1 MKRLTLIF
9 VSLALLSAVTTNP
22 ASALTVKSI
31 PAKTYISKI
40 SSKNSRANYKVDVTV
55 SFGRPSTHV
64 KAPLLS
70 SQVKIGSSICTAP
83 GKSTKCTLRNL
94 PSGKVFKVSVR
105 SRNKNGFSPWSSAVT
120 YLAKNGSIW
129 LLVAPN
135 VATTVPS
142 SLTTTVPS
150 STTTTLPKVVSKA
163 LFDVGDAVG
172 LFVASA
178 NSVSAFRVRVA
189 STELVLKKITSSG
202 VIQNV
207 ATDSSVT
214 MRNFYIAPNDKI
226 YALDVNWRD
235 LQTREPKSCFILEVN
250 KDSAE
255 PICILK
261 SSEEATGLRWG
272 RDSLLNASSAL
283 QFDRNGAVYFMISP
297 KVPGK
302 EITSWASYTSQ
313 YVRRYLNGVST
324 DFGIGYIAEGQPDCY
339 GNNPAYQRR
348 DTISSFHVMDD
359 GTLLVD
365 QLREQRVWQCDPDS
379 PWAGRPSTRTT
390 DIYDPDGSFRSVV
403 GCSYCQLDD
412 GHRRNR
418 IGFFLNKD
426 SETVLAS
433 YEIIKVRTGQTTGR
447 YFGDESIAPSFTTQS
462 VGCPP
467 FGTGVSF
474 NGPDGYFQEMVCFYG
489 AENWEKSFSLLGGPR
504 FAQIRKNNDQPE
516 SVRAEFAVLLQ
527 ITPQMRRVVSQVKKV
542 VDALPMLDQILI
554 TGVDDAGLFSTVLYN
569 PLNSTERVLLG
580 TDLNIR
586 VNKLSFNSKSNTILA
601 TGERQSNGEKV
612 LAIIKM
618 TGTAEI
624 QIRKS
629 EGEILNLQSFGS

>member
-70 SQVKIGSSICTAP
+70 SQVKIGSSLCTAP

-272 RDSLLNASSAL
+272 RDFSV
-283 QFDRNGAVYFMISP
+283 AVS
-297 KVPGK
+297 
-302 EITSWASYTSQ
+302 
-313 YVRRYLNGVST
+313 
-324 DFGIGYIAEGQPDCY
+324 
-339 GNNPAYQRR
+339 
-348 DTISSFHVMDD
+348 
-359 GTLLVD
+359 
-365 QLREQRVWQCDPDS
+365 
-379 PWAGRPSTRTT
+379 
-390 DIYDPDGSFRSVV
+390 
-403 GCSYCQLDD
+403 
-412 GHRRNR
+412 
-418 IGFFLNKD
+418 
-426 SETVLAS
+426 
-433 YEIIKVRTGQTTGR
+433 
-447 YFGDESIAPSFTTQS
+447 
-462 VGCPP
+462 
-467 FGTGVSF
+467 
-474 NGPDGYFQEMVCFYG
+474 
-489 AENWEKSFSLLGGPR
+489 
-504 FAQIRKNNDQPE
+504 
-516 SVRAEFAVLLQ
+516 
-527 ITPQMRRVVSQVKKV
+527 
-542 VDALPMLDQILI
+542 
-554 TGVDDAGLFSTVLYN
+554 
-569 PLNSTERVLLG
+569 
-580 TDLNIR
+580 
-586 VNKLSFNSKSNTILA
+586 
-601 TGERQSNGEKV
+601 
-612 LAIIKM
+612 
-618 TGTAEI
+618 
-624 QIRKS
+624 
-629 EGEILNLQSFGS
+629 

>member
-1 MKRLTLIF
+1 MKRLTVGFI
-9 VSLALLSAVTTNP
+9 SLALLSASTTN
-22 ASALTVKSI
+22 SVLALTVKSV
-31 PAKTYISKI
+31 PAKTFITKI
-40 SSKNSRANYKVDVTV
+40 SSRTSKVNYKVDVTV
-55 SFGRPSTHV
+55 SFGRSSTHV

-70 SQVKIGSSICTAP
+70 SQVKIGSALCTAS
-83 GKSTKCTLRNL
+83 GKSTKCILRNL
-94 PSGKVFKVSVR
+94 SSGKVFKVSVR
-105 SRNKNGFSPWSSAVT
+105 SRNKNGYGPWSKALS
-120 YLAKNGSIW
+120 YLAKNGSVW
-129 LLVAPN
+129 LIDSPSTSTTLPKIAP
-135 VATTVPS
+135 
-142 SLTTTVPS
+142 
-150 STTTTLPKVVSKA
+150 TTTTLPKVVSKA

-178 NSVSAFRVRVA
+178 NSVSTFGVRAA

-202 VIQNV
+202 AIQNV

-235 LQTREPKSCFILEVN
+235 LQTREPKFCFILEVN

-302 EITSWASYTSQ
+302 ENIRWASDTSQ

-324 DFGIGYIAEGQPDCY
+324 DFGIGYIADGQPDCY
-339 GNNPAYQRR
+339 GNTPAYALR

-379 PWAGRPSTRTT
+379 PWAGRPYTRTT
-390 DIYDPDGSFRSVV
+390 DVYDPDGSFRSVV
-403 GCSYCQLDD
+403 GCSYCQFDD
-412 GHRRNR
+412 GQRRNR
-418 IGFFLNKD
+418 IGFFLNKN
-426 SETVLAS
+426 SETVLAN
-433 YEIIKVRTGQTTGR
+433 YEIINVRTGQITGR
-447 YFGDESIAPSFTTQS
+447 YLGDESIAPSFTTQS

-467 FGTGVSF
+467 SGTGISF
-474 NGPDGYFQEMVCFYG
+474 DGPDGYFQEMVCFYG
-489 AENWEKSFSLLGGPR
+489 AEKWEKSFSLLGGPR
-504 FAQIRKNNDQPE
+504 FAQIRKNNESPE
-516 SVRAEFAVLLQ
+516 SVRAEFAILLQ
-527 ITPQMRRVVSQVKKV
+527 VTPQPRRVASQVKKV

-569 PLNSTERVLLG
+569 PSNSTERILLG
-580 TDLNIR
+580 ADLNIR
-586 VNKLSFNSKSNTILA
+586 VNKLSFNSKLNTIFA
-601 TGERQSNGEKV
+601 TGERQSNGEKI

-618 TGTAEI
+618 AGTGDV